1 MIIILSN
8 QFNNSHGDNNN
19 NYYRLSSSELISY
32 PLICIIA
39 GIIAGTSGL
48 GGGLIKSPLLMEILN
63 DSIEASVTSST
74 MIFLTSI
81 TAFIGYSINKDINS
95 SSDSLFLLMFF
106 IGIIFTIIGQ
116 ILTEYLVKKAE
127 K

>member
-19 NYYRLSSSELISY
+19 HYRLSSSELISY

-116 ILTEYLVKKAE
+116 ILTEYLVKKSE